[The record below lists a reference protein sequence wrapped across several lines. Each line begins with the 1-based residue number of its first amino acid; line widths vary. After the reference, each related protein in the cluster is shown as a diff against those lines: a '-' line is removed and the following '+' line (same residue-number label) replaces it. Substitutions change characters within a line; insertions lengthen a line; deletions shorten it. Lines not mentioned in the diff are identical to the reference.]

1 MKGVKNVKKVRGVA
15 SVVVCVL
22 AASSGVP
29 AQTRQ
34 WNGTIV
40 LTRNASATYKESTAA
55 ATDTMND
62 VLTETI
68 TVTIRNG
75 KAEATIDYLLKQHV
89 DGIRNDEIANRTVTI
104 DRTTQ
109 GKATTQQA
117 SFHVETYNDGTY
129 SLTFTTGG
137 IAGQLN
143 SSETVATRCNVPPP
157 GCESRTETTTQS
169 DKVTNLSGGSADV
182 SGKIAG
188 KPNALAGSESQPF
201 QFGGITHQ
209 LTIRWNLSR

>member
-1 MKGVKNVKKVRGVA
+1 MVRNSVNSFFKESSSLAGSDHAVKGVKNVRKVRGVA

-34 WNGTIV
+34 WNGTVV

-68 TVTIRNG
+68 TVTIGNG

-104 DRTTQ
+104 
-109 GKATTQQA
+109 
-117 SFHVETYNDGTY
+117 
-129 SLTFTTGG
+129 
-137 IAGQLN
+137 
-143 SSETVATRCNVPPP
+143 
-157 GCESRTETTTQS
+157 
-169 DKVTNLSGGSADV
+169 
-182 SGKIAG
+182 
-188 KPNALAGSESQPF
+188 
-201 QFGGITHQ
+201 
-209 LTIRWNLSR
+209 WNLSR